1 MTAQPTGGAAASASK
16 AAEPG
21 VDLVDEMTG
30 LITGSLLYRAN
41 ARAFSVGARTEQ
53 SLFDALA

>member
-1 MTAQPTGGAAASASK
+1 MHVHMYTK

>member
-1 MTAQPTGGAAASASK
+1 MSASAAK
-16 AAEPG
+16 APEPG
-21 VDLVDEMTG
+21 VDLVDEMAG

-53 SLFDALA
+53 SLFDVFA